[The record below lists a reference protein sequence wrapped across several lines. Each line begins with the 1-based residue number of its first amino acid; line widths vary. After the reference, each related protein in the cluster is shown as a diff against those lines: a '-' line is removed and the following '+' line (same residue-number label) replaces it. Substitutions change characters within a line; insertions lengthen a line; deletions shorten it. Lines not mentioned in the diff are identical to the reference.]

1 MNTKATLSLRLC
13 AGAAAVLLLAG
24 CSATHVGESWQCP
37 LAQGTSCTTI
47 AEADPA
53 VPAGAAR
60 PAVLFGEPLHGARQP
75 VGGTAAG
82 GRRDPGAACNRDCGP
97 LAWLTGLFRG
107 GTGNDPAPLPTTAH
121 APVTPTGSVAG
132 PDGEAAS
139 TTPSAAPEPVAHA
152 SLRVPE
158 LLGRIWIAPFV
169 DADGIYREAHW
180 VRVVL
185 APAGWKLP

>member
-1 MNTKATLSLRLC
+1 MRSSARRL
-13 AGAAAVLLLAG
+13 APVLAAVVAALALAG

-37 LAQGTSCTTI
+37 LAQGASCTSI

-53 VPAGAAR
+53 VPASATH
-60 PAVLFGEPLHGARQP
+60 PAVLFGEPLPGARRQ
-75 VGGTAAG
+75 GGGAAAG
-82 GRRDPGAACNRDCGP
+82 GQRGAGEACDGGCGFF
-97 LAWLTGLFRG
+97 AWFKTIFRS
-107 GTGNDPAPLPTTAH
+107 DADAH
-121 APVTPTGSVAG
+121 APRLLPEVPAAAAATSPAAG
-132 PDGEAAS
+132 QNGH
-139 TTPSAAPEPVAHA
+139 AAPAAPAPATDA

-158 LLGRIWIAPFV
+158 VVGRIWIAPFV

>member
-1 MNTKATLSLRLC
+1 MKTNVTRSLNACLV
-13 AGAAAVLLLAG
+13 AAAALLLAG

-47 AEADPA
+47 AGADPV

-60 PAVLFGEPLHGARQP
+60 PAVLFGEPLHGVRHP
-75 VGGTAAG
+75 VGWATG
-82 GRRDPGAACNRDCGP
+82 GRHGHGEGCDRECGP
-97 LAWLTGLFRG
+97 LAWLTGLFEG
-107 GTGNDPAPLPTTAH
+107 GTGDDPAVLPPEAPATAG
-121 APVTPTGSVAG
+121 AAEPAASGSVITAG
-132 PDGEAAS
+132 D
-139 TTPSAAPEPVAHA
+139 

-158 LLGRIWIAPFV
+158 VLGRIWIAPFV

-185 APAGWKLP
+185 ESAGWKLP

>member
-1 MNTKATLSLRLC
+1 ML
-13 AGAAAVLLLAG
+13 AAAVAALTLAG

-37 LAQGTSCTTI
+37 LAQGASCTTI

-53 VPAGAAR
+53 VPASAAR
-60 PAVLFGEPLHGARQP
+60 AAVLFGEPLPGVRRQVGGNAAGEWRGAREACD
-75 VGGTAAG
+75 GG
-82 GRRDPGAACNRDCGP
+82 CGF
-97 LAWLTGLFRG
+97 LAWLKAFFG
-107 GTGNDPAPLPTTAH
+107 GGANTYAPHPAPEASVTA
-121 APVTPTGSVAG
+121 
-132 PDGEAAS
+132 AA
-139 TTPSAAPEPVAHA
+139 TEPPAAPAPATKA

-158 LLGRIWIAPFV
+158 VLGRIWIAPFV

>member
-1 MNTKATLSLRLC
+1 MKTTMTRSRN
-13 AGAAAVLLLAG
+13 AGLAAVAIVLLAG

-53 VPAGAAR
+53 VPAAAAR
-60 PAVLFGEPLHGARQP
+60 PAVLFGEPLHGARP
-75 VGGTAAG
+75 LASRTAAG
-82 GRRDPGAACNRDCGP
+82 GRRDRGGACDRDCGP

-107 GTGNDPAPLPTTAH
+107 SAGNDPAALPPEAPAAAAAAEPAAAGSAITA
-121 APVTPTGSVAG
+121 
-132 PDGEAAS
+132 DD
-139 TTPSAAPEPVAHA
+139 

-158 LLGRIWIAPFV
+158 VLGRIWIAPFV
-169 DADGIYREAHW
+169 DQDGIYREAHW

-185 APAGWKLP
+185 EPAGWKLP